1 MYEPVHWV
9 ISADELEKKILSGEW
24 TKLTDLEIDQF
35 LAAPEIGEVNTS
47 GTLPDQEEALP
58 ELAEKTEGGEIEIE
72 NVENIEE
79 IETDSNLCNVNN
91 DNYDYFNNW
100 EPEVDFVL
108 SLGPKY
114 YTDESYN
121 HFYVNDFTNNVFY

>member
-1 MYEPVHWV
+1 
-9 ISADELEKKILSGEW
+9 LEKKILSGEW

-47 GTLPDQEEALP
+47 GTLLDQEEALP

-72 NVENIEE
+72 NVDNIEE
-79 IETDSNLCNVNN
+79 IETDSNLSIVNN

-108 SLGPKY
+108 S
-114 YTDESYN
+114 
-121 HFYVNDFTNNVFY
+121 